1 MLVLA
6 EIRRYA
12 AWLDD
17 ARLFCGFGHASD
29 DALARAVTIDANAG
43 EVTTYSDDLGAD
55 VVPFFDRV
63 VAGAPHGYA
72 VAVSRPGL
80 ALVAC
85 NLARDVVV
93 VRRDPDDAT
102 GGAWY
107 LAERIFF
114 SAAPS
119 RGSPMIERTVLVS
132 VAAAS
137 SSGTDRGGAAGARR
151 RGSSDDATER
161 TTRSTAADGRRGQ
174 TTAQPLFV

>member
-107 LAERIFF
+107 LA
-114 SAAPS
+114 
-119 RGSPMIERTVLVS
+119 RGADILLSCSFKRFTNDRENNL
-132 VAAAS
+132 
-137 SSGTDRGGAAGARR
+137 GLGRGGVVVGDGSRRR
-151 RGSSDDATER
+151 RGRA
-161 TTRSTAADGRRGQ
+161 TTRLFRRRE
-174 TTAQPLFV
+174 

>member
-114 SAAPS
+114 SAPS